1 MKEKNDLKIIILIP
15 VYNHPDTIRDVVIKT
30 MSYHNEVM
38 VVDDGS
44 DWKVSDILS
53 GLDVTVVR
61 HTQNMGKGAAILTG
75 AERSSSMGYTHIIT
89 IDADGQHDPGD
100 LPKIIRAAEKN
111 PNSIIVGKRNFE
123 KTEVPGSS
131 VFGRKF
137 SNFWLRVQT
146 GRSLGDTQS
155 GFRAY
160 PLGVLN
166 ELNLHEKHYS
176 FEVEVLVKAIWSGIN
191 ILEVDVNVYYPPGD
205 KRITHFLK
213 FKDNWRISLLNTKL
227 TMRSV
232 LPWPHRKII
241 FDKQEEKIVSI
252 WHPVNSI
259 KALLTENTSP
269 EKIAF
274 AGALGVF
281 LGALP
286 LIACHMVVIIMVS
299 SFLRLNK
306 VVALSTS
313 QLCMP
318 PFMPAICIEAG
329 FFFRNG
335 RFLTEIS
342 IDTIGYQAIQRI
354 YEWLLGSLVIGPLA
368 GILVGLLM
376 FIMAVIIK
384 KGRNGITRQ

>member
-1 MKEKNDLKIIILIP
+1 MSGNNHIKIIILVP
-15 VYNHPDTIRDVVIKT
+15 VYNNPETIRDVVTEIMYFHKK
-30 MSYHNEVM
+30 VM

-44 DWKVSDILS
+44 DRKVAGILS
-53 GLDVTVVR
+53 GLDVHVVR
-61 HTQNMGKGAAILTG
+61 HDQNMGKGAAILTG
-75 AERSSSMGYTHIIT
+75 AEKARSLGYTHIIT
-89 IDADGQHDPGD
+89 IDADGQHDPCD
-100 LPKIIRAAEKN
+100 LPKLISAVEKD
-111 PNSIIVGKRNFE
+111 PKAVIVGKRNFE
-123 KTEVPGSS
+123 DAEVPGAS

-146 GRSLGDTQS
+146 GRSIGDTQS

-160 PLGVLN
+160 PLDVLN
-166 ELNLHEKHYS
+166 ELNLNERHYS
-176 FEVEVLVKAIWSGIN
+176 FEVEVLVKAIWSGITV
-191 ILEVDVNVYYPPGD
+191 LEVDVNVYYPGGN
-205 KRITHFLK
+205 KRVTHFLK
-213 FKDNWRISLLNTKL
+213 FKDNLRISLLNTKL
-227 TMRSV
+227 TLRSV

-241 FDKQEEKIVSI
+241 FDKEEEKIVSI

-259 KALLTENTSP
+259 RALLTENTSP

-274 AGALGVF
+274 AGATGVF

-286 LIACHMVVIIMVS
+286 LIACHMIVIIMVS

-329 FFFRNG
+329 YFFRNG

-342 IDTIGYQAIQRI
+342 METIGYQAIDRI

-368 GILVGLLM
+368 GLVVGLVML
-376 FIMAVIIK
+376 IMAGIIK
-384 KGRNGITRQ
+384 KGRNGITR